1 MLLECPKCR
10 STKLMDH
17 GRQYPVYP
25 VGCLYV
31 IGFPLALFH
40 QGQTPHVLECE
51 SCGAKFK
58 RRTTLAKVNLAL
70 LVLFLVMIA
79 GAVIWAFQTARD

>member
-1 MLLECPKCR
+1 
-10 STKLMDH
+10 MDH

-31 IGFPLALFH
+31 IGFPLACLH
-40 QGQTPHVLECE
+40 QGQTPHLLECE
-51 SCGAKFK
+51 SCGTKFK

-70 LVLFLVMIA
+70 LVLVLVTFV
-79 GAVIWAFQTARD
+79 GLFVWAVLSARP

>member
-1 MLLECPKCR
+1 MLLQCPKCR

-25 VGCLYV
+25 LGCVYV
-31 IGFPLALFH
+31 IGFPLAALH
-40 QGQTPHVLECE
+40 QGQTPHLLECE
-51 SCGAKFK
+51 DCGATFK

-70 LVLFLVMIA
+70 LVLVLVVLA
-79 GAVIWAFQTARD
+79 GLLVWGFS

>member
-1 MLLECPKCR
+1 
-10 STKLMDH
+10 MDH

-25 VGCLYV
+25 LGCVYV

-40 QGQTPHVLECE
+40 QGQTPHLLECE
-51 SCGAKFK
+51 SCGEKFK

-70 LVLFLVMIA
+70 LILVLAVIVGFLVWGFQ
-79 GAVIWAFQTARD
+79 GAWA